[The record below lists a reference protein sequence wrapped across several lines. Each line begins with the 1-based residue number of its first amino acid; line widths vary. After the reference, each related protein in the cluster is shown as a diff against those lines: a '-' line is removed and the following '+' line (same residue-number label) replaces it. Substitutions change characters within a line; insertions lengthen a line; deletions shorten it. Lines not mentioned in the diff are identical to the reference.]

1 MHNVGR
7 LALAGLASLAA
18 TTFSAGAAERNPSIY
33 RPAQAVTL
41 SFGSKIAAG
50 YFLEKEGVCAVS
62 VFVAENTGDS
72 SGPSA
77 SRLQVKVAPGEN
89 VRLNS
94 VEGQAVEFKCGAGA
108 ATLEVKGG
116 AAPSHFVSR

>member
-1 MHNVGR
+1 MHSVGK
-7 LALAGLASLAA
+7 LVFGGLASLAA
-18 TTFSAGAAERNPSIY
+18 GTFSAGAGELNPSIY
-33 RPAQAVTL
+33 RPAQALTM

-50 YFLEKEGVCAVS
+50 YFLEKEGACAVNI
-62 VFVAENTGDS
+62 FVAEDTGDG

-94 VEGQAVEFKCGAGA
+94 VEGQVVEFKCGAKA

-116 AAPSHFVSR
+116 AAPRQSVSQ